1 MVVRGTVPVMLGSTL
16 SEGEPPPDLVATV
29 AIDLHKERGCK
40 LRYCTQCITSGIE
53 RPTLASI
60 YKYVEV
66 YWRDDK

>member
-16 SEGEPPPDLVATV
+16 SEGDLVATV